1 MTLSQSH
8 EQQRTLPTW
17 PFNWQLVRYRPWPYI
32 VYSIFHMSFFI
43 IQVIPGLIEKAVF
56 DAITGAAP
64 VTIGLWELIALYIS
78 IELVRQAASFGEIWG
93 DVTFRYTTG
102 ALLRFNLFASALRRP
117 GALPLPVSVGD
128 AISRYDHD
136 VDETSDFPLWIPD
149 MAGQTIS
156 SLIAVIIM
164 ARINLTI
171 TLVIFLP
178 LAFSIIVARLAWSRI
193 HRYRHAAR
201 EATGNV
207 IGFLGEL
214 FSAVQAVKVANAEKD
229 VIGHFRTLN
238 DARRKAMLR
247 DRLFGELL
255 GSISD
260 NAVSFGIGITLLLA
274 AQAMAAKTFTVGDFA
289 LFVYYLWFTTR
300 LPATWGMFIG
310 DYKQQEVSIKRMVEL
325 IPDEQPGVLVE
336 HAPIYE
342 RGALPEPPSTA
353 AMPERRFD
361 MLEVRGLSY
370 HYAGTDRGITGIDLR
385 IPYGSFTVVT
395 GRIGSG
401 KTTLLRTL
409 LGLLP
414 KESGEVY
421 WNGERIANPTDFFKP
436 PHTAYTPQIP
446 RLFSA
451 TVRDNILLGIP
462 EDRADLPGA
471 IHATVLEQDIQ
482 EMPYR
487 LDTAI
492 GPRGMRL
499 SGGQAQRTAAARMFV
514 RNPELLV
521 FDDLS
526 SALDVETEHT
536 LWERVFAQ
544 KAVTCLVVT
553 HRRAA
558 LQRADH
564 IIVLKG
570 GKIDAQGTLTELLAT
585 NEEMRRLWRGEL
597 DSEE

>member
-1 MTLSQSH
+1 MIASQSR
-8 EQQRTLPTW
+8 EQQHTLKTW
-17 PFNWQLVRYRPWPYI
+17 PFNWRLVRYRPWPYI

-56 DAITGAAP
+56 DTITGAVP
-64 VTIGLWELIALYIS
+64 VTIGLWELVALYIS
-78 IELVRQAASFGEIWG
+78 VELVRQAASFGEIWG
-93 DVTFRYTTG
+93 DVTFRYTVG

-117 GALPLPVSVGD
+117 GALPLPVPVGD

-136 VDETSDFPLWIPD
+136 VGETSDFPLWIPD

-156 SLIAVIIM
+156 SLIAVIVM

-178 LAFSIIVARLAWSRI
+178 LALSIIVARLAWSRI
-193 HRYRHAAR
+193 LRYRHAAR
-201 EATGNV
+201 SATGNV

-238 DARRKAMLR
+238 DVRRKTMLR

-274 AQAMAAKTFTVGDFA
+274 AQAMAAKIFTIGDFA

-300 LPATWGMFIG
+300 LPATWGTFIG

-325 IPDEQPGVLVE
+325 IPGEPPRVLVE
-336 HAPIYE
+336 HAQVYE
-342 RGALPEPPSTA
+342 RGALPELPSTA
-353 AMPERRFD
+353 AMPEYTFAK
-361 MLEVRGLSY
+361 LEVRGLTY
-370 HYAGTDRGITGIDLR
+370 HYPGTGRGITGIDLC
-385 IPYGSFTVVT
+385 IPYNSFTVVT

-421 WNGERIANPTDFFKP
+421 WNGECITNTTDFFKP
-436 PHTAYTPQIP
+436 PLTAYTPQIP

-451 TVRDNILLGIP
+451 TVRDNILLGIQ
-462 EDRADLPGA
+462 DRADLPGA
-471 IHATVLEQDIQ
+471 IHAAVLEQDIQ
-482 EMPYR
+482 EMPHG
-487 LDTAI
+487 LDTTI
-492 GPRGMRL
+492 GPRGIRL

-514 RNPELLV
+514 RHPALLV

-544 KAVTCLVVT
+544 KAATCLVVT

-564 IIVLKG
+564 IIVLKN
-570 GKIDAQGTLTELLAT
+570 GKIDAQGTLTELLAA

-597 DSEE
+597 NNEE

>member
-1 MTLSQSH
+1 MSASPSR

-17 PFNWQLVRYRPWPYI
+17 PFNWQLVRYRPWPYM
-32 VYSIFHMSFFI
+32 VFSIFHMSFFI

-451 TVRDNILLGIP
+451 TVRNNILLGIP

-536 LWERVFAQ
+536 LWERVFAR
-544 KAVTCLVVT
+544 KAATCLVVT

-570 GKIDAQGTLTELLAT
+570 GKIDAQGMLTELLAT